1 MCKNIEQ
8 FKILENF
15 KKQFAPVSWGIEDE
29 AVTASAVDAGA
40 YFFSVDAGCYFFPL
54 SCDKQFSLNSEQ
66 FT

>member
-40 YFFSVDAGCYFFPL
+40 YFFSVDAGCYFFFPQL
-54 SCDKQFSLNSEQ
+54 
-66 FT
+66 